1 MSQNN
6 LKGLHSKSNILNIK
20 NIKELNTTKR
30 NVALLSWNKSNKK
43 EATCLLE
50 PSSVQGTIGKILY
63 YILSNIYNLYQIT
76 QNYFLPLFN
85 PKYWLSLKHGGS

>member
-1 MSQNN
+1 M
-6 LKGLHSKSNILNIK
+6 LTG
-20 NIKELNTTKR
+20 TM
-30 NVALLSWNKSNKK
+30 
-43 EATCLLE
+43 
-50 PSSVQGTIGKILY
+50 GTIGKILY